1 MTKNEIVP
9 EGFIPENI
17 PIVRDFVSELTSESV
32 SFCSMKANDNKSKA
46 MLFKA
51 MNNPE
56 KRIGDCI
63 NTLIKVKDVYCET
76 VQVVSNETGE
86 TEWVPRVVLID
97 ENGTAYQAVSMGV
110 YSALAKVIRV
120 FGMPTW
126 NVPIPIKIK
135 QISRGERKLLTFDV
149 EY

>member
-17 PIVRDFVSELTSESV
+17 PVVRDFVSDLTSESV

-97 ENGTAYQAVSMGV
+97 EKGTAYQAVSMGV

-126 NVPIPIKIK
+126 NEPIPIKIK

>member
-17 PIVRDFVSELTSESV
+17 PVVRDFVSDLTSESV

-126 NVPIPIKIK
+126 NEPIPIKIK

>member
-1 MTKNEIVP
+1 MTKNELVP

-17 PIVRDFVSELTSESV
+17 PVVRDFVSDLTSESV

-97 ENGTAYQAVSMGV
+97 EKGTAYQAVSMGV

-126 NVPIPIKIK
+126 NEPIPIKIK

>member
-17 PIVRDFVSELTSESV
+17 PVVRDFVSDLTSESV
-32 SFCSMKANDNKSKA
+32 SFCSMQANDNKSKA

-97 ENGTAYQAVSMGV
+97 EKGTSYQAVSMGV

-126 NVPIPIKIK
+126 NEPIPIKIK
-135 QISRGERKLLTFDV
+135 QISRGERKILTFDV

>member
-17 PIVRDFVSELTSESV
+17 PVVRDFVSDLTSESV

-120 FGMPTW
+120 FGMPSW
-126 NVPIPIKIK
+126 NEPIPIKIK

>member
-1 MTKNEIVP
+1 MTKNELVP

-17 PIVRDFVSELTSESV
+17 PVVRDFVSDLTSESV

-63 NTLIKVKDVYCET
+63 NTLIMVKDVYCET

-97 ENGTAYQAVSMGV
+97 EKGTAYQAVSMGV

-126 NVPIPIKIK
+126 NEPIPIKIK

>member
-9 EGFIPENI
+9 DGFIPENF
-17 PIVRDFVSELTSESV
+17 PIVRDYVSDLTSESV
-32 SFCSMKANDNKSKA
+32 SFCSMAATDNKSRA

-63 NTLIKVKDVYCET
+63 NTVINVKDVFCET
-76 VQVVSNETGE
+76 VKVENKETGE
-86 TEWVPRVVLID
+86 MDYVPRVVLID
-97 ENGTAYQAVSMGV
+97 DKGTAYQAVSMGV

-126 NVPIPIKIK
+126 NEPIPIKIK
-135 QISRGERKLLTFDV
+135 QISKGDRKLLTFDV